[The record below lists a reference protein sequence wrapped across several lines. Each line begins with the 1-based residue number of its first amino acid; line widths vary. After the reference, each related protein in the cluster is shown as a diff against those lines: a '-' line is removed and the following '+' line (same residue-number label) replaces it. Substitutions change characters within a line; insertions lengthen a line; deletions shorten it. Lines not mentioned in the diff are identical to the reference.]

1 MRKKIIVNAIFHLKY
16 GCSLCPRVQCDERG
30 LVVVVWSLNVAWKN
44 ISKLRKT
51 NLTWFEFG
59 VFDPFLGFWVDGL
72 VYKSYKG
79 VGKEFLGLNGLKI
92 GSWRP
97 KKHYLDFQP
106 SYGRNLGS
114 QITHHLSIFFQKIC
128 CPPLWKNKK

>member
-1 MRKKIIVNAIFHLKY
+1 
-16 GCSLCPRVQCDERG
+16 
-30 LVVVVWSLNVAWKN
+30 
-44 ISKLRKT
+44 
-51 NLTWFEFG
+51 
-59 VFDPFLGFWVDGL
+59 L

-97 KKHYLDFQP
+97 KIHYPDFQP